1 MMGYNIELYPYLPKY
16 KYIFF
21 FISFSGRIR
30 ILIPGWVAG
39 VRRTEP
45 LDSDPT
51 NSRKKTLISPNNIQL
66 CLDSLIKSRII
77 KVKMICMAKEVDLN

>member
-1 MMGYNIELYPYLPKY
+1 MVFDPDPTFAEK
-16 KYIFF
+16 K
-21 FISFSGRIR
+21 
-30 ILIPGWVAG
+30 
-39 VRRTEP
+39 